1 MALPIDPAAL
11 STAIATAMVGL
22 GGDGEFQF
30 MKMTKAGDF
39 IFGADETETQDGS
52 LWAIDPRSIVKGFIM
67 WSKDGE
73 LEGEEMAPI
82 FGGQPII
89 KSKLPDSGVG
99 WTEQVG
105 FALACTNGDDKGAQC
120 LYKTNSKGG
129 LKAIKSYLSAL
140 QAQLATDPTNAVALV
155 ALSSEFY
162 KHKTYGRIYNPII
175 TIESWMPLNATETPA
190 KAEKVEKV
198 EKAEKEPDEP
208 SQEPKKRTRRR
219 AV

>member
-1 MALPIDPAAL
+1 MPHLPIDPAAL
-11 STAIATAMVGL
+11 STAISTAMQNL

-39 IFGADETETQDGS
+39 IFGADETEVQEGS
-52 LWAIDPRSIVKGFIM
+52 LWAIDPRSITKGFIK
-67 WSKDGE
+67 WVDSE
-73 LEGEEMAPI
+73 LEGEEMAPV

-89 KSKLPDSGVG
+89 KSNLPDAGVG
-99 WTEQVG
+99 WSEQVG
-105 FALACTNGDDKGAQC
+105 FALACTNGDDKGTQC

-140 QAQLATDPTNAVALV
+140 QAQLSTAPDNCVALV
-155 ALSSEFY
+155 SLSSDFY

-175 TIESWMPLNATETPA
+175 TIESWTALDATEAPA
-190 KAEKVEKV
+190 AVAKQDEPS
-198 EKAEKEPDEP
+198 PDEP
-208 SQEPKKRTRRR
+208 APKTRTRRR